1 MIPLAGDRSAV
12 HKLSANLLRHGIEIR
27 RTTETAR
34 ACDVALPEGSY
45 LVTSR
50 QPAGRMVRTFLET
63 ESPMAE
69 EFLAEQERRRSLG
82 LRAELYDI
90 LGWSLPS
97 LYNIDVIP
105 CDRVSVGEESF
116 DGDDIPAYE
125 PPAAS
130 QLGWLVP
137 WGSQAAGRF
146 LAAAQ
151 RSGLSV
157 QGADEV
163 MTLANRR
170 YDRGTL
176 VVRLADNPDYDAR
189 ELHRMVSRLAQV
201 SGAEVVATDSSYSEE
216 GVSFGSRSVMALPAP
231 RIALAW
237 DDPTVS
243 YSAGSTRFVLEQQFA
258 YPVEPVRVEH
268 IASDELDRFDVLIL
282 PDGGNYAGELGA
294 RGVERLKNWVERG
307 GVLVAMSGGMRF
319 AASDAVGL
327 LPTDLELL
335 AGGKEEDDN
344 EGDIVGGTIL
354 ADQDAYQQA
363 IMPEA
368 PRPDSLPGVL
378 LRTRTTQDT
387 WLSAGV
393 TDGVVFMVE
402 GRDVYRPLTLD
413 EGWNAL
419 YFEAPENLGAGGH
432 LWAENRQQ
440 WAFKPAVVQA
450 SFGDGLVIGFVAD
463 PTFRAA
469 LDGANVVFLNAVLR
483 GPGHTARV
491 R

>member
-1 MIPLAGDRSAV
+1 
-12 HKLSANLLRHGIEIR
+12 
-27 RTTETAR
+27 
-34 ACDVALPEGSY
+34 
-45 LVTSR
+45 
-50 QPAGRMVRTFLET
+50 
-63 ESPMAE
+63 
-69 EFLAEQERRRSLG
+69 
-82 LRAELYDI
+82 
-90 LGWSLPS
+90 
-97 LYNIDVIP
+97 
-105 CDRVSVGEESF
+105 
-116 DGDDIPAYE
+116 
-125 PPAAS
+125 
-130 QLGWLVP
+130 
-137 WGSQAAGRF
+137 
-146 LAAAQ
+146 
-151 RSGLSV
+151 
-157 QGADEV
+157 
-163 MTLANRR
+163 
-170 YDRGTL
+170 
-176 VVRLADNPDYDAR
+176 
-189 ELHRMVSRLAQV
+189 MVSQLAQV
-201 SGAEVVATDSSYSEE
+201 SGAEVVATDTSYSEE

-243 YSAGSTRFVLEQQFA
+243 YSAGNTRFVLERQFG

-282 PDGGNYAGELGA
+282 PDGGNYAGVLGA

-335 AGGKEEDDN
+335 AGGKEANDDD
-344 EGDIVGGTIL
+344 EGDVVGGTIL
-354 ADQDAYQQA
+354 ADQEAYQQA
-363 IMPEA
+363 ILPEA

-393 TDGVVFMVE
+393 TEGVAFMVD

-450 SFGDGLVIGFVAD
+450 NYGDGLVIGFVAD